1 MLKLSFST
9 FWKLSVFA
17 KSHWGQW
24 QDLSHFSITVYIFSI
39 IAAWYFP
46 INSLPCPLMC
56 QLQQEWN
63 KSQISVG
70 RPRQPCHKPHQ
81 SGTTLNKSLSAANH
95 VSVRSSAALER
106 FGSLKRKWLQ
116 TSRVNYYP
124 QGILSWTSL
133 FWWTA
138 FFIVYVMWRI
148 LAEYNHKYP
157 GEWERKREKQEE
169 TLGLTVRFE
178 WLNTFFL
185 IFGVNDHL
193 HVIGM

>member
-1 MLKLSFST
+1 MIRTTIPKPTIPNHRKLCA
-9 FWKLSVFA
+9 FA

-24 QDLSHFSITVYIFSI
+24 QDPSHFSITVYIFPV

-56 QLQQEWN
+56 QLQQDWN
-63 KSQISVG
+63 RSQISVG
-70 RPRQPCHKPHQ
+70 RPRRPCHKTHH

-106 FGSLKRKWLQ
+106 SGSLKRKWLQ
-116 TSRVNYYP
+116 TSRVDYYP
-124 QGILSWTSL
+124 QRILSWTSL

-148 LAEYNHKYP
+148 LAEYHHTFP
-157 GEWERKREKQEE
+157 EERERKRKNRR
-169 TLGLTVRFE
+169 RFS
-178 WLNTFFL
+178 
-185 IFGVNDHL
+185 D
-193 HVIGM
+193 M